1 MSEAWTTL
9 RPWSEH
15 SCILDTSNIDLTH
28 DVNQFYLVL
37 SFGGPQSKIQRNTI
51 DLSIAVLRVSAWLT
65 PFQILNLH
73 FVEYPSFSKDRQA

>member
-37 SFGGPQSKIQRNTI
+37 SFGGPQSKIQRNTRKI
-51 DLSIAVLRVSAWLT
+51 LTHIIKNQSALLAT
-65 PFQILNLH
+65 AF
-73 FVEYPSFSKDRQA
+73 